1 MDGSELLFSEFYACP
16 VCGFT
21 VPELEPRLF
30 SFNAPFGSCP
40 DCDGLG
46 VKLEPDV
53 DLLIPDTS
61 KTLRE
66 EQLSIGMGKPQL
78 ITLLFR
84 ASNGAIR
91 H

>member
-61 KTLRE
+61 KHSVR

-78 ITLLFR
+78 ITLLF
-84 ASNGAIR
+84 
-91 H
+91 